1 MIAVLDAVRAASR
14 LAARLAVRAG
24 SRRVPSGAAFFAAV
38 LAAAV
43 FVATVP
49 AQAQQSQLPP
59 ERRVIVIGEGSVSVP
74 PDYAEIRSGVTTRAK
89 TAKEAA
95 EANSKAMAA
104 IMAMLLSSG
113 IAQKD
118 IQTSR
123 FSVRPIYVSQQ
134 PSTEQKLSGFSVS
147 NQVNVT
153 IRQIDK
159 AGEILDRLV
168 TTGATDVG
176 NVEFLHSDTSKA
188 LDQARE
194 AAIADA
200 RRKAELYAHASGLS
214 LGGATWIT
222 EDSRY
227 SPPMPMAAALR
238 ASGEM
243 AAPVPIA
250 TGEDT
255 LRVRITVGFD
265 MTP

>member
-1 MIAVLDAVRAASR
+1 MEVVMAASS
-14 LAARLAVRAG
+14 LAAPFAIRVA
-24 SRRVPSGAAFFAAV
+24 SRPLLSGAAF

-43 FVATVP
+43 FAAAVFVMILP

-104 IMAMLLSSG
+104 ITAMLLSSG

-123 FSVRPIYVSQQ
+123 FSVRPVYVSQQ
-134 PSTEQKLSGFSVS
+134 PNTEQKLSGFSVS
-147 NQVNVT
+147 NQVSVT

-194 AAIADA
+194 AADA

-214 LGGATWIT
+214 LGGVTWIT
-222 EDSRY
+222 EDFGY
-227 SPPMPMAAALR
+227 APPMPMAALR
-238 ASGEM
+238 ASGGM

-250 TGEDT
+250 AGEDT